1 MLSQVSP
8 ATSRRRRGFLGT
20 VPEMR
25 TPSFDIGRAESESGD
40 GPGQHENGT
49 FLYGSDVSA
58 EEIARHFHNFINK
71 FQVQDGVEGEA
82 YYLELLKRAWS
93 DVDNK
98 QDGIKF
104 RIDGL
109 HIHSDNLKFYN
120 QLVNFPTEVIPII
133 DNELWKISVRL
144 LEEDPENVGTCQAK
158 VFNLHGKDVRNMRDV
173 DPDDIERLIS
183 IKGIVIRCSDLVPD
197 MMTASFKCTSES
209 CHASETVQL
218 RHWRI
223 EEPTR
228 CNSCRKRYSHE
239 IQHNDCV
246 FNDKQMV
253 KLQETPESIPEGE
266 TPQTILVYCYDDLV
280 DYVRPGDRITVTGI
294 FKAVATRERSRGNVV
309 SSIYRSYVDAIALD
323 IQGSDQKGTDTS
335 KDLDYGKRPPK
346 LSEMKY
352 LDPEIVGKERV
363 ELNRKLHEMATA
375 TDAEGKRTI
384 VKTLVQSLAPSIFEE
399 ENVKKG
405 LLCMLFGGTSK
416 NFSQAG
422 GRGRFRPDINSLLCG
437 DPSTAKS
444 QFLGYANKLAPRGVY
459 TSGKSSS
466 GVGLTAY
473 ISKDPQTKDLIL
485 ESGALVL
492 SDRGVCCIDEFDKM
506 DEQARAILHE
516 VMEQQTVSVA
526 KGGIVC
532 SLNARCAIL
541 ASANPKDSAY
551 DKRKS
556 VVENI
561 NLPANLMTRFDF
573 IWLMLDKK
581 NKENDRR
588 LAQHL
593 ISMYSETRSQIAKA
607 EIPADLFRN
616 YIAFARRWCH
626 PVLTEASMERLT
638 KEYMDLRNMGH
649 STNVVTCTPRV
660 LESFIRISE
669 SLAKMELREE
679 VTPEDVAEAV
689 RLVKAATYQ
698 AATDPTTGLI
708 DMEALVTGVGQ
719 QQRQRIMN
727 VEALIREAMDS
738 ESSTSV
744 SIEMVRKYV
753 NEKLADRRERLV
765 EESDF
770 RKAIESLQAEGIL
783 VHRGANLLKR

>member
-1 MLSQVSP
+1 VSFATP
-8 ATSRRRRGFLGT
+8 GTSRRRRGFLGT
-20 VPEMR
+20 VPDR
-25 TPSFDIGRAESESGD
+25 QSPSFDIGRAESEAGD
-40 GPGQHENGT
+40 GPEQNDNGR
-49 FLYGSDVSA
+49 FLYGSDVSDD
-58 EEIARHFHNFINK
+58 EIARHFHNFMNK
-71 FQVQDGVEGEA
+71 FQGEGSLEGMA
-82 YYLELLKRAWS
+82 YYMDVLNRAWS

-109 HIHSDNLKFYN
+109 HIRDFNEKFYS
-120 QLVNFPTEVIPII
+120 QLINFPTEVIPII
-133 DNELWKISVRL
+133 DRELWNISVRM
-144 LEEDPENVGTCQAK
+144 LEDEPDNVGTCQAK
-158 VFNLHGKDVRNMRDV
+158 VFNLHEKDARNMRDV

-183 IKGIVIRCSDLVPD
+183 VKGIVIRCSDLVPD

-209 CHASETVQL
+209 CNAKETVQL
-218 RHWRI
+218 KQWRI

-228 CNSCRKRYSHE
+228 CNSCRKRYSYE

-246 FNDKQMV
+246 FNDKQML

-266 TPQTILVYCYDDLV
+266 TPQTILIYCYDDLV
-280 DYVRPGDRITVTGI
+280 DYVRPGDRVTVTGI
-294 FKAVATRERSRGNVV
+294 YKAVAVRENRRNVV
-309 SSIYRSYVDAIALD
+309 SSVYRSYVDAIALD
-323 IQGSDQKGTDTS
+323 IEGAEKKGSDTS
-335 KDLDYGKRPPK
+335 KDMDTDKKPPK
-346 LSEMKY
+346 LSEEKF
-352 LDPEIVGKERV
+352 LDAEVVGKEQV
-363 ELNRKLHEMATA
+363 EMNKKIHALSTA
-375 TDAEGKRTI
+375 TDGDGKKTI
-384 VKTLVQSLAPSIFEE
+384 VKSLVQSLAPSIFEE
-399 ENVKKG
+399 EDVKKG
-405 LLCMLFGGTSK
+405 LLTMLFGGTPK
-416 NFSQAG
+416 TFSQA
-422 GRGRFRPDINSLLCG
+422 GRGRFRPEINSLLCG

-444 QFLGYANKLAPRGVY
+444 QLMGYAHKLAPRGVY

-473 ISKDPQTKDLIL
+473 ISRDPQTKDLIL

-492 SDRGVCCIDEFDKM
+492 SDRGICCIDEFDKM

-573 IWLMLDKK
+573 IWLMLDKR
-581 NKENDRR
+581 NRDTDRR

-593 ISMYSETRSQIAKA
+593 VSMYSETRGSPLIAKA
-607 EIPADLFRN
+607 EIPSVLFRN

-626 PVLTEASMERLT
+626 PVLTDASLERLI
-638 KEYMDLRNMGH
+638 KEYMELRNMGH
-649 STNVVTCTPRV
+649 STNVITCTPRV

-679 VTPEDVAEAV
+679 VTPEDVEEAV

-727 VEALIREAMDS
+727 VETLIREAMDN
-738 ESSTSV
+738 ESSTTVSV
-744 SIEMVRKYV
+744 EAVKKYV
-753 NEKLADRRERLV
+753 NEKLGERRERLV
-765 EESDF
+765 DEGDF
-770 RKAIESLQAEGIL
+770 RKAIESLSAEGHL
-783 VHRGANLLKR
+783 VQRGANILKR

>member
-1 MLSQVSP
+1 
-8 ATSRRRRGFLGT
+8 
-20 VPEMR
+20 MR
-25 TPSFDIGRAESESGD
+25 TPSFDIGRAESEAGD
-40 GPGQHENGT
+40 GPEQFGDGSY
-49 FLYGSDVSA
+49 LYGSDVA
-58 EEIARHFHNFINK
+58 QEEIARLFQNFMNK
-71 FQVQDGVEGEA
+71 FRVQDSEDGEA
-82 YYLELLKRAWS
+82 YYMENLKRAWT

-98 QDGIKF
+98 QDGIKL

-109 HIHSDNLKFYN
+109 HIQSFSEKFYN
-120 QLVNFPTEVIPII
+120 HLVNFPSEVIPII
-133 DNELWKISVRL
+133 DSELWRL
-144 LEEDPENVGTCQAK
+144 SLRMLEEDPDTIGICQVK
-158 VFNLHGKDVRNMRDV
+158 VFNLHDKDVRNMRDV

-209 CHASETVQL
+209 CHATETVQL
-218 RHWRI
+218 KQWRI

-228 CNSCRKRYSHE
+228 CDSCKRRFSYE
-239 IQHNDCV
+239 IQHNECV
-246 FNDKQMV
+246 FNDKQML

-294 FKAVATRERSRGNVV
+294 YKAVAVKERSRSTV
-309 SSIYRSYVDAIALD
+309 SSVYRSYVDAIAID
-323 IQGSDQKGTDTS
+323 IDGSEQKGTDTS
-335 KDLDYGKRPPK
+335 KDLDFDKKPPK
-346 LSEMKY
+346 LSEEKY
-352 LDPEIVGKERV
+352 LDPETVGKERA
-363 ELNRKLHEMATA
+363 ELNKKLRELANL
-375 TDAEGKRTI
+375 TDAEGKKIIT
-384 VKTLVQSLAPSIFEE
+384 KTLVQSLAPSIFEE
-399 ENVKKG
+399 EDVKKG
-405 LLCMLFGGTSK
+405 LLCMLFGGTPK
-416 NFSQAG
+416 NLSQA
-422 GRGRFRPDINSLLCG
+422 GRGRFRPEINSLLCG

-444 QFLGYANKLAPRGVY
+444 QLLGYANKLAPRGVY

-473 ISKDPQTKDLIL
+473 ISRDPQTKDLIL

-573 IWLMLDKK
+573 IWLMLDKR

-593 ISMYSETRSQIAKA
+593 ISMYSESRSPIARA
-607 EIPADLFRN
+607 EIQADLFRN

-626 PVLTEASMERLT
+626 PVLTEASLDRLT

-679 VTPEDVAEAV
+679 VTPQDVEEAV

-727 VEALIREAMDS
+727 VETLIREAMDS
-738 ESSTSV
+738 ESSSTV
-744 SIEMVRKYV
+744 SMEAVRKYV
-753 NEKLADRRERLV
+753 NEKLAERRERLV
-765 EESDF
+765 EEGDF

-783 VHRGANLLKR
+783 VHRGANLQKR

>member
-1 MLSQVSP
+1 VKVS
-8 ATSRRRRGFLGT
+8 
-20 VPEMR
+20 
-25 TPSFDIGRAESESGD
+25 
-40 GPGQHENGT
+40 N
-49 FLYGSDVSA
+49 
-58 EEIARHFHNFINK
+58 
-71 FQVQDGVEGEA
+71 
-82 YYLELLKRAWS
+82 
-93 DVDNK
+93 
-98 QDGIKF
+98 
-104 RIDGL
+104 
-109 HIHSDNLKFYN
+109 IH
-120 QLVNFPTEVIPII
+120 
-133 DNELWKISVRL
+133 
-144 LEEDPENVGTCQAK
+144 A
-158 VFNLHGKDVRNMRDV
+158 KDVRNMRDV
-173 DPDDIERLIS
+173 DPEDIERLIAG
-183 IKGIVIRCSDLVPD
+183 KGIVIRCSDLVPD

-209 CHASETVQL
+209 CHATETVQL
-218 RHWRI
+218 KQWRI

-228 CNSCRKRYSHE
+228 CDSCKKRYSYE
-239 IQHNDCV
+239 IQHNDCI
-246 FNDKQMV
+246 FNDKQMI

-280 DYVRPGDRITVTGI
+280 DSVRPGDRITVTGI
-294 FKAVATRERSRGNVV
+294 YKAVAVKERNSARV
-309 SSIYRSYVDAIALD
+309 SSVYRSYIDAIALD
-323 IQGSDQKGTDTS
+323 IVGSESKGADTS
-335 KDLDYGKRPPK
+335 KELEFDKKPPK
-346 LSEMKY
+346 LSEEKY
-352 LDPEIVGKERV
+352 LDPEIVSKHSV
-363 ELNRKLHEMATA
+363 ELNKKLVEMAAA
-375 TDAEGKRTI
+375 TDAEGKKTI
-384 VKTLVQSLAPSIFEE
+384 VQSLVQSLAPSIFEE
-399 ENVKKG
+399 DDVKKG
-405 LLCMLFGGTSK
+405 LLCMLFGGTPKSLA
-416 NFSQAG
+416 QA

-473 ISKDPQTKDLIL
+473 ISRDPQTKDLSL

-492 SDRGVCCIDEFDKM
+492 SDQGICCIDEFDKM

-573 IWLMLDKK
+573 IWLMLDKR
-581 NKENDRR
+581 NKDQDRR
-588 LAQHL
+588 LAKHL
-593 ISMYSETRSQIAKA
+593 ISMYSETRTELAKA
-607 EIPADLFRN
+607 EIPADLVRS

-626 PVLTEASMERLT
+626 PVLTEASLERLT
-638 KEYMDLRNMGH
+638 KEYMELRNMGH

-669 SLAKMELREE
+669 SLAKMELRQE
-679 VTPEDVAEAV
+679 VSPEDVAEAV
-689 RLVKAATYQ
+689 KLVKAATYQ

-727 VEALIREAMDS
+727 VESLIREAMDS
-738 ESSTSV
+738 DTSNSV
-744 SIEMVRKYV
+744 SIERVKGYV
-753 NEKLADRRERLV
+753 NEKLAERKERLAD
-765 EESDF
+765 EGDF
-770 RKAIESLQAEGIL
+770 RKAVGNRVSSG
-783 VHRGANLLKR
+783 